1 MMKRAPKK
9 WAAKSS
15 VISGN
20 DMGRIG
26 KRTLIIPAGVEVTVR
41 DGVITVKGPKATL
54 KQSCDHRV
62 TLKVEGGKAMTLI
75 AGGDN
80 ESLALQGL
88 YNSLLKNMIVGVTA
102 GFEKDLEMVG
112 VGYRA
117 QMQGKTL
124 QLQAGYSHLVEFV
137 PPPGIEFVVTGNTKI
152 KIKGFDRQ
160 VVGQVAANVRG
171 AREVEPYKGKGIKY
185 AGEIVRRK
193 AGKAAKATTGGG
205 A

>member
-1 MMKRAPKK
+1 MA
-9 WAAKSS
+9 
-15 VISGN
+15 
-20 DMGRIG
+20 RIG
-26 KRTLIIPAGVEVTVR
+26 KRTLIVPAGVEVKVT
-41 DGVITVKGPKATL
+41 DGVISVKGPKGTL
-54 KQSCDHRV
+54 TQSYDHRV
-62 TLKVEGGKAMTLI
+62 TVKVEAGKVTTLI
-75 AGGDN
+75 GAADN

-88 YNSLLKNMIVGVTA
+88 YNSLLKNMIVGVTT

-152 KIKGFDRQ
+152 KIKGADRQ

-185 AGEIVRRK
+185 VGEFVRRK

>member
-1 MMKRAPKK
+1 
-9 WAAKSS
+9 
-15 VISGN
+15 
-20 DMGRIG
+20 MGRIG
-26 KRTLIIPAGVEVTVR
+26 KRILTIPAGVEVKVA

-54 KQSCDHRV
+54 KQEYDHRV
-62 TLKVEGGKAMTLI
+62 TLKVEAGQVTTLI
-75 AGGDN
+75 AADDN

-88 YNSLLKNMIVGVTA
+88 YNSLLKNMITGVTA

-117 QMQGKTL
+117 QMQGKML
-124 QLQAGYSHLVEFV
+124 QLQAGYSHLVEFN

-160 VVGQVAANVRG
+160 VVGQVAADIRA

-185 AGEIVRRK
+185 ATEVVRRK
-193 AGKAAKATTGGG
+193 AGKAAKAATGGG

>member
-1 MMKRAPKK
+1 
-9 WAAKSS
+9 
-15 VISGN
+15 
-20 DMGRIG
+20 MGRIG
-26 KRTLIIPAGVEVTVR
+26 KRALIIPAGVEVKVL

-54 KQSCDHRV
+54 KQSYDHRV
-62 TLKVEGGKAMTLI
+62 TLKVEAGQVTTLI
-75 AGGDN
+75 AGSDN

-88 YNSLLKNMIVGVTA
+88 YNSLLKNMITGVTT

-117 QMQGKTL
+117 QMQGKML
-124 QLQAGYSHLVEFV
+124 QLQAGYSHLVEFN
-137 PPPGIEFVVTGNTKI
+137 PPAGIEFVVTGNTKI

-160 VVGQVAANVRG
+160 VVGQVAADIRA

-185 AGEIVRRK
+185 ADEVVRRK
-193 AGKAAKATTGGG
+193 AGKAVKAASGGG